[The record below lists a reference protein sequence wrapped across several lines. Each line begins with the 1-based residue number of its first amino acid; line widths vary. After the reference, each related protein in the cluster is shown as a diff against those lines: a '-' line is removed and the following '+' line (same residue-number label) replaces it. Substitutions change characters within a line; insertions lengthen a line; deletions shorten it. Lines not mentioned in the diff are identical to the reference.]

1 MLRPG
6 TKLPSPSTISRDIS
20 AMYEGGSNI
29 VKQYFSV
36 SSDILSNATT
46 NLPDQEFTGAVHLV
60 IDGWTSPLMASYLGI
75 VVMWFSGGV
84 LHRRILEFIRYVKPA
99 PSQIRIPND
108 IIHILA

>member
-6 TKLPSPSTISRDIS
+6 TKLPSPSTVSRDIA
-20 AMYEGGSNI
+20 AMYEDGSKI

-36 SSDILSNATT
+36 SLDALSSTVADS
-46 NLPDQEFTGAVHLV
+46 PYQEFAGAVHLV

-84 LHRRILEFIRYVKPA
+84 LHRRILEFIRYIQIS
-99 PSQIRIPND
+99 PSN
-108 IIHILA
+108 HGYSLTLCTL